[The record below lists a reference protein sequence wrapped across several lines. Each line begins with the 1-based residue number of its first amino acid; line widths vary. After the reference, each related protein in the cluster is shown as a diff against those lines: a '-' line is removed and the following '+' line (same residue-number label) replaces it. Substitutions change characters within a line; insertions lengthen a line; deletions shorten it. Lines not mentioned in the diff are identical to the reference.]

1 MAGIKLFILGTHNIL
16 RWVIVLLAIYSL
28 FRLITGWVSKKSWT
42 LKDQKSVTYLV
53 ISLDLQLIF
62 GLLLYFVF
70 SDITKAAFADFGS
83 AMSNQVLRF
92 FTLEHSLMMAAGI
105 VLVHLANTVGKK
117 NLPDQ
122 KKWTRVTIMIGVALL
137 LILAGIPWKRPLL
150 QVF

>member
-16 RWVIVLLAIYSL
+16 RWVIVLLAIYAL